1 MAVCFHFIFFSTKC
15 LEKKIKQAYYTICI
29 QCAKEKNICAKCG
42 EKTEIVEEWVF
53 ITLSSIY
60 FFMNIP
66 TITEYS
72 MVRGIQVCSNEGLPC
87 PFPRVDNYE
96 ILKIHWQTLRIFFSR
111 TTGPISPQGILGWRG
126 FKFFQKKNQSTIICN
141 HWIMKSAFLVNEI
154 HIKFDWKVNQNIL
167 ILFYLAE
174 CILSYPSFYQT
185 DQMVRNNYL
194 VLNSDKTHIAWA

>member
-1 MAVCFHFIFFSTKC
+1 MPVCFHFIFFSTKC

-53 ITLSSIY
+53 ITGIY
-60 FFMNIP
+60 FFMSIP

-87 PFPRVDNYE
+87 PFPRVDSYE

-111 TTGPISPQGILGWRG
+111 TTGPISTQGILRWRG
-126 FKFFQKKNQSTIICN
+126 FKFFQMKNQSTIQFNVFSLLINGTCIIKSYVYCFELFLKWVRWPVGLLLYPPQICRG
-141 HWIMKSAFLVNEI
+141 I
-154 HIKFDWKVNQNIL
+154 
-167 ILFYLAE
+167 
-174 CILSYPSFYQT
+174 
-185 DQMVRNNYL
+185 
-194 VLNSDKTHIAWA
+194 